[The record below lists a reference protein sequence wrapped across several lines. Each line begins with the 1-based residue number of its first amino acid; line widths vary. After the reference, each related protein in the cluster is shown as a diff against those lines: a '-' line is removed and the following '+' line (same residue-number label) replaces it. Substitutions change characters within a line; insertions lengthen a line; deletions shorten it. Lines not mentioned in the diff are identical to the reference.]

1 MPDLSVVVLTWN
13 SLRHIDLCVRN
24 TLEDAKRAGC
34 SCEFFIVDNG
44 STDGTAERVRELAAV
59 HPQIVPIFL
68 ESNRGTTVPR
78 NLALRRA
85 TGELICVLD
94 SDAYPRAGCLSALRD
109 ILFRDPGT
117 GIAAPRLE
125 YPDGRYQKSVDAFPT
140 LGRKL
145 RRALFLRK
153 LESVERPPD
162 EGPVDY
168 VISAFW
174 LFRREILETVGL
186 LDERIFYA
194 PEDVDFCLRVW
205 KAGYTV
211 RYVPRAVAVHDAQ
224 EKSRRVL
231 PNRLTWVHLAG
242 LVYYFRKHGYLFRPP
257 GVAGRVR
264 IPLR

>member
-13 SLRHIDLCVRN
+13 SLRHIDLCVRK
-24 TLEDAKRAGC
+24 TLEDVSRAGC
-34 SCEFFIVDNG
+34 SCEFFVVDNG

-94 SDAYPRAGCLSALRD
+94 SDAYPRPGCLSTLRD
-109 ILFRDPGT
+109 VLRDPKT
-117 GIAAPRLE
+117 GIAVPRLE
-125 YPDGRYQKSVDAFPT
+125 YPDGRYQKSVDVFPT

-145 RRALFLRK
+145 RRALFLRAM
-153 LESVERPPD
+153 ESRESQPP

-168 VISAFW
+168 AISAFW
-174 LFRREILETVGL
+174 MFRHELLETVGL
-186 LDERIFYA
+186 LDEKIFYA

-224 EKSRRVL
+224 EKSRRIL
-231 PNRLTWVHLAG
+231 PNRLTRLHLAG
-242 LVYYFRKHGYLFRPP
+242 LVYYFRKHGYVFRPP
-257 GVAGRVR
+257 RQAGRR
-264 IPLR
+264 